1 MSRPKRSSR
10 RNHPLAQR
18 SPVQTVD
25 ANAPQLVSNSV
36 CVSLTLAN
44 DRTATRQQN
53 DKFYWQISALVFFC
67 TKIADM
73 ARKISGHRN

>member
-10 RNHPLAQR
+10 RNHPRAQR
-18 SPVQTVD
+18 CPVQTVD

-53 DKFYWQISALVFFC
+53 DKFYWQISALVFSALRLL
-67 TKIADM
+67 TWLEK
-73 ARKISGHRN
+73 